1 MSKPTVL
8 LDGMGRLFRET
19 PELQAGVH
27 MKIVGES
34 LCAMGGAEAQAI
46 GMSIMDASLER
57 DAKFEEKM
65 EFLVSQDSSNQRAM
79 AAKLI
84 KYKGLPVSDNSEE
97 LPDNFDLMDSELALE
112 TLIGMG
118 KKYEQDVMDIYH
130 VTDHIVGM
138 SPDDQKIVAV
148 NGFQDCGRNCSH
160 LVPLGLEI
168 A

>member
-1 MSKPTVL
+1 MVL

-27 MKIVGES
+27 MKIVGDS
-34 LCAMGGAEAQAI
+34 LCAMGGAEAQEI
-46 GMSIMDASLER
+46 GMSIMDASAER
-57 DAKFEEKM
+57 DEKFEEKM
-65 EFLVSQDSSNQRAM
+65 EFLVVQDSPKQRSM

-84 KYKGLPVSDNSEE
+84 RYKSLPISSNSEE
-97 LPDNFDLMDSELALE
+97 LPDDFDLMDNDLALE

-118 KKYEQDVMDIYH
+118 KKYEENGMDIYH
-130 VTDHIVGM
+130 VTDYIM
-138 SPDDQKIVAV
+138 EMNSEDQKIVAV
-148 NGFQDCGRNCSH
+148 NGFEECGRNCSH

>member
-27 MKIVGES
+27 MKIVGDS
-34 LCAMGGAEAQAI
+34 LCALGGEEAQAI
-46 GMSIMDASLER
+46 GISIMDASMER
-57 DAKFEEKM
+57 DTTFEKKM
-65 EFLVSQDSSNQRAM
+65 EYLVSQDSPIQRSM

-84 KYKGLPVSDNSEE
+84 RYKDLPASGNSEE
-97 LPDNFDLMDSELALE
+97 LPDNFDLMDSDLALE

-130 VTDHIVGM
+130 VTDYIVGM
-138 SPDDQKIVAV
+138 SPADQKIVAV
-148 NGFQDCGRNCSH
+148 NGFEECGRNCSH